1 MEQQRKAIFLE
12 RERGTIDKVEEDL
25 KKRGKE

>member
-1 MEQQRKAIFLE
+1 MDQQRKATFPE

-25 KKRGKE
+25 KKRGNE